1 MELFH
6 IDQQII
12 SSFSEERIPKTGY
25 LWLVIERS
33 EAANIND
40 WIIKM
45 TGKSL
50 NDRHLEDL
58 KQPNHQSFYESMP
71 DYDIL
76 IFRSVSEH
84 KEEQRRFFNVTVS
97 LSFEKLLISI
107 YDKNNQTFSKIHQL
121 FEEQKRTIP
130 QSPQLLAEFCVN
142 FLVDRFLDIKQNL
155 DTRLTLWQKKLLQI
169 KSQSVD
175 WNALL
180 AFKTDLRRV
189 KVLCEEQVDVLNG
202 WRSNM
207 RLNSHH
213 IDPKVQEQLIV
224 NLNDVVDHANR
235 GLKLAT
241 QLQQEFESL
250 MQLHFT
256 ILSHRTNEIMR
267 ILALVTCIFLPPN
280 LITGI
285 FGMNFTYIPDL
296 SKPHSF
302 YFALLIMAGFSSIL
316 WVFFKWRKW
325 I

>member
-6 IDQQII
+6 INQQTI
-12 SSFSEERIPKTGY
+12 SRYSQDKLPKTGY
-25 LWLVIERS
+25 LWLVTERS
-33 EAANIND
+33 ENVNIND

-45 TGKSL
+45 TGKGL

-58 KQPNHQSFYESMP
+58 KQNNHQSFYESVQN
-71 DYDIL
+71 YDIL

-84 KEEQRRFFNVTVS
+84 KEEQRRFFNVSTF
-97 LSFEKLLISI
+97 LCFEKVLITI
-107 YDKNNQTFSKIHQL
+107 YDKSNQTFAKIIQN
-121 FEEQKRTIP
+121 FEEQKRSLPATTCIL
-130 QSPQLLAEFCVN
+130 SEFCVN
-142 FLVDRFLDIKQNL
+142 FLVDYFLDIKQGL
-155 DTRLTLWQKKLLQI
+155 DTRLNLWQKKLLQI

-180 AFKTDLRRV
+180 AFKTDLRRI
-189 KVLCEEQVDVLNG
+189 KMLCEEQVDVLNA
-202 WRSNM
+202 WRTNM

-213 IDPKVQEQLIV
+213 FASNIQEQLLI

-235 GLKLAT
+235 ALKLAT

-256 ILSHRTNEIMR
+256 ILGHRTNEIMR

-302 YFALLIMAGFSSIL
+302 YFALLIMGCFSGIL
-316 WVFFKWRKW
+316 WIFFKWRKW